1 VKQELKP
8 LSDPSEQGKVK
19 HLAQGVIDGDTWEEC
34 AVTLAEYLLRALRQ
48 IEALTLLADPMAAR
62 MSRGHHRYP
71 ELTAVGLGHLWVGP
85 GFNDFEPGLIEAC
98 RKHLKTLNLPAQ
110 KGHALDYIRNRIRE
124 QNWGALEQ
132 RWEERPQGRAGSLT
146 QQEGPKAL
154 PMDNLAPPFG
164 TPAYWD
170 WVEKRQFGGGG

>member
-1 VKQELKP
+1 MMEKELTP
-8 LSDPSEQGKVK
+8 LNDLKEQREARELAEGITSGK
-19 HLAQGVIDGDTWEEC
+19 ADGLTY
-34 AVTLAEYLLRALRQ
+34 TLAWLLLRALAQ
-48 IEALTLLADPMAAR
+48 IEALSLLADPVAQR
-62 MSRGHHRYP
+62 MSSGNHRYP

-85 GFNDFEPGLIEAC
+85 GFNDFAPGLIEAC

-132 RWEERPQGRAGSLT
+132 RWEERPKGRAGSPT
-146 QQEGPKAL
+146 PKEMPKAL
-154 PMDNLAPPFG
+154 PMNNLAPPFG

-170 WVEKRQFGGGG
+170 WVEKRKLGNG